1 MKKNIIYVTSILLL
15 CIVVGIASI
24 IIHQSPIKIKKEFT
38 AHYYGSTAEL
48 ENETVECTLRLEYRR
63 YLFKDDEI
71 HGSIFIDG
79 KEYYS
84 GTGYTNK
91 NGKRDKIVTPQGF
104 SGESNLKTDG
114 TKIPHLFYLAEN
126 VEQGKHSVLNEDFL
140 IFNFDNTFESFS
152 FALKSTDPE
161 NSLMDTFYGPAE
173 TKDEATFAYNKVFP
187 E

>member
-1 MKKNIIYVTSILLL
+1 MKKILICITSILLL
-15 CIVVGIASI
+15 FIIIGIASVI
-24 IIHQSPIKIKKEFT
+24 IYQSPIKIKKEFT

-91 NGKRDKIVTPQGF
+91 DGKRDKIVTPQGF

-126 VEQGKHSVLNEDFL
+126 VEQDKKDL
-140 IFNFDNTFESFS
+140 INDYLMLRCDETFEYFS
-152 FALKSTDPE
+152 VVLKLSDHE
-161 NSLMDTFYGPAE
+161 NSLMETFYGPAE
-173 TKDEATFAYNKVFP
+173 STEEALVAYNRFFP

>member
-1 MKKNIIYVTSILLL
+1 MKKILICITSILLL
-15 CIVVGIASI
+15 FIIIGIASVI
-24 IIHQSPIKIKKEFT
+24 IYQSPIKIKKEFT

-48 ENETVECTLRLEYRR
+48 ENETIECILDLEYRR
-63 YLFKDDEI
+63 YLFKNEEI
-71 HGSIFIDG
+71 HGSIFING

-91 NGKRDKIVTPQGF
+91 DGKRDKIVTPQGF

-140 IFNFDNTFESFS
+140 IFDFDKTFESFS
-152 FALKSTDPE
+152 FALKSIAPE

-173 TKDEATFAYNKVFP
+173 STEEAIVAYNRVFP